1 MPATYG
7 SSFGTSMQIKP
18 NDKINPRDKTAFGRS
33 IPNLLKTESINN
45 TCKYNL
51 LFWEF
56 DKINNYS

>member
-1 MPATYG
+1 MLATYG

-51 LFWEF
+51 LF
-56 DKINNYS
+56 